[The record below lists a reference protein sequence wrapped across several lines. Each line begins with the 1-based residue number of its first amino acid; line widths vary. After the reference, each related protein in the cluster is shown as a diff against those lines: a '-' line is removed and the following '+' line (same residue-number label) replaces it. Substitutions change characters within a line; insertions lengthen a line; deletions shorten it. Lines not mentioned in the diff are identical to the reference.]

1 MLSAAELEDL
11 IKRCKYAHAHGF
23 QIANAE
29 EYAKELGYAGE
40 DPPTKVR
47 KHSPAHLLHLA
58 TASQPKLQ
66 ASAKFTKVGK
76 SKKATVPAS
85 GPPAPKQEDI
95 PTVPVDIRAVAAAV
109 AEMKGDAAKDES

>member
-1 MLSAAELEDL
+1 
-11 IKRCKYAHAHGF
+11 
-23 QIANAE
+23 
-29 EYAKELGYAGE
+29 
-40 DPPTKVR
+40 VR

-76 SKKATVPAS
+76 SKKAVTS
-85 GPPAPKQEDI
+85 PPAPKQEDI